1 MQFYIV
7 DAGRNFAFNKV
18 LFALLNFK
26 PQVKEIK
33 AKSAVL
39 ITPKEQ

>member
-1 MQFYIV
+1 
-7 DAGRNFAFNKV
+7 

-39 ITPKEQ
+39 ITPKEQWHLF